1 MLIDQI
7 KDAMKDAMRA
17 KQKARL
23 KTIRTILSEFKQYEV
38 DERKEVDDA
47 VALKILDKMVKQRRD
62 SIAQF
67 EKADRQD
74 LIDVEAT
81 EIEVLK
87 DFLPAQ
93 LTEAEIETLVQDS
106 IKEVNAEGIRDMGKV
121 MGILRPKVQGKA
133 DMGVVGGLVKKHLA

>member
-7 KDAMKDAMRA
+7 KDAMKDAMRS
-17 KQKARL
+17 KQKERL
-23 KTIRTILSEFKQYEV
+23 KTIRTILAEFKQYEV
-38 DERKEVDDA
+38 DERKEVDDT

-74 LIDVEAT
+74 LIDVEAV
-81 EIEVLK
+81 EIEVLQ

-93 LTEAEIETLVQDS
+93 LTAAEIETLVQQS
-106 IKEVNAEGIRDMGKV
+106 IKEVAAEGIRDMGKV

-133 DMGVVGGLVKKHLA
+133 DMGVVGGLVKKQLA